1 MSETTNEDIDENKY
15 EITEENMNE
24 NNYKYNINK
33 DKFDENE
40 NSYEYLAD
48 SEGDFSKYLLDRM
61 KQLEHRNSRLNEQ
74 YNQIESEKRYVENQK
89 LKYEREVRKL
99 QAEIDR
105 LKSSPLIIG
114 TVMDVLD
121 NGKLMVRSSTGPQ
134 FMVSMSKYL
143 EDEEIEPGTTV
154 ALNQQTFAVVDVV
167 QSTEEPMVSAM
178 EVIDSQ
184 QVDYDQIGG
193 LDEQIK
199 EIIESVEYPLTKPES
214 FARIGISAP
223 KGILLAGPPGTGKTL
238 LAKAVA
244 HRTDASF
251 IRVVGSELVQ
261 KYIGEGA
268 KLVREVFEMA
278 RKKAPSIVFIDELDA
293 IAAKRLNDTNGA
305 DREVQRTL
313 MQLLAEMDGFDERG
327 DVRII
332 AATNRS
338 DVLDPAILRP
348 GRFDRVITVPM
359 PDVESRENILQ
370 IHTRNMA
377 VSDNID
383 FKKLANLTEGAS
395 GADLSAIA
403 MEAGMLAVRNDKESV
418 ETDDFLKAVDKVM
431 NSGNESVE
439 IQPEG
444 MFG

>member
-1 MSETTNEDIDENKY
+1 MSETTNGNMDDSKY

-24 NNYKYNINK
+24 NNYKY
-33 DKFDENE
+33 KFDEDENE
-40 NSYEYLAD
+40 NEYLTEF
-48 SEGDFSKYLLDRM
+48 EGDFSKYLLDRM
-61 KQLEHRNSRLNEQ
+61 KQLEYRNNRLNEQ

-114 TVMDVLD
+114 TVMDILD
-121 NGKLMVRSSTGPQ
+121 NGKILVRSSTGPQ

-143 EDEEIEPGTTV
+143 EDKEIEPGSMV

-178 EVIDSQ
+178 EVIESQ

-214 FARIGISAP
+214 FARVGISAP
-223 KGILLAGPPGTGKTL
+223 KGILLSGSPGTGKTL

-244 HRTDASF
+244 HRTDATF

-327 DVRII
+327 EVRII

-348 GRFDRVITVPM
+348 GRFDRVIMVPM
-359 PDVESRENILQ
+359 PDAEARENILQ
-370 IHTRNMA
+370 IHARNMS
-377 VSDNID
+377 VSDDID
-383 FKKLANLTEGAS
+383 FKKIAKLTEGAS

-403 MEAGMLAVRNDKESV
+403 MEAGMLAVRDDKDSV
-418 ETDDFLKAVDKVM
+418 GADQFLTAVDKVM
-431 NSGNESVE
+431 NSGRKPIEK
-439 IQPEG
+439 QPEG

>member
-1 MSETTNEDIDENKY
+1 MSETTNGNMDDSKY

-24 NNYKYNINK
+24 NNYKYKINK
-33 DKFDENE
+33 DKFDEDENE
-40 NSYEYLAD
+40 HEYLTD
-48 SEGDFSKYLLDRM
+48 FEGDFSKYLLDRM
-61 KQLEHRNSRLNEQ
+61 KQLEYRNNRLNEQ

-121 NGKLMVRSSTGPQ
+121 NGKILVRSSTGPQ

-143 EDEEIEPGTTV
+143 EDKEIEPGSMV

-244 HRTDASF
+244 HRTDATF

-327 DVRII
+327 EVRII

-348 GRFDRVITVPM
+348 GRFDRVIMVPM
-359 PDVESRENILQ
+359 PDVEARENILQ

-377 VSDNID
+377 ISDGID
-383 FKKLANLTEGAS
+383 FKKLSKLTEGAS

-403 MEAGMLAVRNDKESV
+403 MEAGMLAVRDDKDSV
-418 ETDDFLKAVDKVM
+418 GTDEFSKAVDKVM
-431 NSGNESVE
+431 NSGRRPTEK
-439 IQPEG
+439 QPEG